1 MPYFNPVAAARQLPQ
16 GGASSRLDGVCF
28 RAYRR
33 GETPTQTQTQRGYI
47 VAGVNKVI
55 LIGNLGK
62 DPEVRATTTG
72 QRVANFSLATS
83 RSWTGQDGQRQE
95 KTEWHSIVV
104 WGKLA
109 EICEKYLQKGK
120 QVYIE
125 GRIETRSWQDK
136 EGQTKYKTEIICE
149 QMTMLGRAGGEK
161 NGGDDKSG
169 SEGGYDA
176 PRGSAP
182 KDESYEPAGNV
193 PDDDLP
199 F

>member
-1 MPYFNPVAAARQLPQ
+1 
-16 GGASSRLDGVCF
+16 
-28 RAYRR
+28 
-33 GETPTQTQTQRGYI
+33 

-62 DPEVRATTTG
+62 DPEVRSTTTG

-83 RSWTGQDGQRQE
+83 RSWKGQDGQRQE

-104 WGKLA
+104 WGKLVD
-109 EICEKYLQKGK
+109 ICEKYLQKGK

-136 EGQTKYKTEIICE
+136 EGQTKYKTEVICE
-149 QMTMLGRAGGEK
+149 QMTMLGRAGTGGER
-161 NGGDDKSG
+161 GGGEDAYGG
-169 SEGGYDA
+169 SDS
-176 PRGSAP
+176 PRGGGP
-182 KDESYEPAGNV
+182 RDENYEPAPAGGS
-193 PDDDLP
+193 DDDLP

>member
-1 MPYFNPVAAARQLPQ
+1 M
-16 GGASSRLDGVCF
+16 
-28 RAYRR
+28 
-33 GETPTQTQTQRGYI
+33 
-47 VAGVNKVI
+47 AGVNKVI

-62 DPEVRATTTG
+62 DPEVRSTTTG

-109 EICEKYLQKGK
+109 EICEKYLVKGK

-149 QMTMLGRAGGEK
+149 QMTMLGRAGGDR
-161 NGGDDKSG
+161 NGG
-169 SEGGYDA
+169 EGGYDA
-176 PRGSAP
+176 PRGGSAP
-182 KDESYEPAGNV
+182 KDDSYEPAGNV
-193 PDDDLP
+193 PEDDLP

>member
-1 MPYFNPVAAARQLPQ
+1 M
-16 GGASSRLDGVCF
+16 
-28 RAYRR
+28 
-33 GETPTQTQTQRGYI
+33 
-47 VAGVNKVI
+47 AGLNKVM

-62 DPEVRATTTG
+62 DPEVRSTTTG

-109 EICEKYLQKGK
+109 DICEKYLQKGK

-136 EGQTKYKTEIICE
+136 EGQTKYRTEIICE
-149 QMTMLGRAGGEK
+149 QMTMLGRAGTGGER
-161 NGGDDKSG
+161 NGGD
-169 SEGGYDA
+169 GGYGGSDA
-176 PRGSAP
+176 PRGSGAP
-182 KDESYEPAGNV
+182 RDENYEPAPAGGS
-193 PDDDLP
+193 DDDLP

>member
-1 MPYFNPVAAARQLPQ
+1 M
-16 GGASSRLDGVCF
+16 
-28 RAYRR
+28 
-33 GETPTQTQTQRGYI
+33 
-47 VAGVNKVI
+47 AGVNKVI

-62 DPEVRATTTG
+62 DPEVRSTTTG

-149 QMTMLGRAGGEK
+149 QMTMLGRAGTGGER
-161 NGGDDKSG
+161 NGGDGGHGG
-169 SEGGYDA
+169 SDS
-176 PRGSAP
+176 PRGGSAP
-182 KDESYEPAGNV
+182 ARRKFRAGPHGRLRLRRGPRRRPSV
-193 PDDDLP
+193 LA
-199 F
+199 

>member
-1 MPYFNPVAAARQLPQ
+1 M
-16 GGASSRLDGVCF
+16 
-28 RAYRR
+28 
-33 GETPTQTQTQRGYI
+33 
-47 VAGVNKVI
+47 

-62 DPEVRATTTG
+62 DPEVRSTTTG

-104 WGKLA
+104 WGKLVD
-109 EICEKYLQKGK
+109 ICEKYLQKGK

-136 EGQTKYKTEIICE
+136 EGQTKYKTEIICD
-149 QMTMLGRAGGEK
+149 QMTMLGRAGGGDRS
-161 NGGDDKSG
+161 GGD
-169 SEGGYDA
+169 GGYGGSDSS
-176 PRGSAP
+176 RGGSSSR
-182 KDESYEPAGNV
+182 DETYEPAPTGASESGGGGS
-193 PDDDLP
+193 DDDLP

>member
-1 MPYFNPVAAARQLPQ
+1 
-16 GGASSRLDGVCF
+16 
-28 RAYRR
+28 
-33 GETPTQTQTQRGYI
+33 
-47 VAGVNKVI
+47 VAGVNKVM

-62 DPEVRATTTG
+62 DPEVRSTTSG

-149 QMTMLGRAGGEK
+149 QMTMLGRAGGGEKNSGDDK
-161 NGGDDKSG
+161 NGGEG
-169 SEGGYDA
+169 SYDA
-176 PRGSAP
+176 PRASAP
-182 KDESYEPAGNV
+182 RDESYEPAGNV